1 MYVRNA
7 VDVFLFYAR
16 MYNWG
21 EFLVSKNARI
31 ICEVGETNLG
41 KWRQMMIQPTKREY
55 ELWKRYETAAS
66 KKEKEDILQELDKE
80 HEKQKSDQRKW

>member
-1 MYVRNA
+1 MFSISWKPEKSEVGDCDCGLMYVRNA

-41 KWRQMMIQPTKREY
+41 K
-55 ELWKRYETAAS
+55 
-66 KKEKEDILQELDKE
+66 
-80 HEKQKSDQRKW
+80 